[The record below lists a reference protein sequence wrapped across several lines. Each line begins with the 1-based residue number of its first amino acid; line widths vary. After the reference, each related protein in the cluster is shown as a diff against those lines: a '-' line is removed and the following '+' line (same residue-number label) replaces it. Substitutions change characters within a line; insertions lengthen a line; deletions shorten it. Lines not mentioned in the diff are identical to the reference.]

1 MRTRCTGQALTGFG
15 MEGALGQDWGG
26 SRESG
31 KAAAGRDGG
40 PTLTAARG
48 WVLPTAG
55 VNGGVGGYS
64 SVIPKQ
70 YFSALLLRIVVQ
82 GWSL

>member
-1 MRTRCTGQALTGFG
+1 MSPLNSGLDVSSRTGRDIRSMRTRCTGQALTGFG

-55 VNGGVGGYS
+55 VNGGVGG
-64 SVIPKQ
+64 
-70 YFSALLLRIVVQ
+70 
-82 GWSL
+82 